1 MSGSASNQLR
11 RQMSCSEETNSS
23 CSGNKILTSGNT
35 SNVEVTK
42 ANQLVSSSSSSSSTL
57 NKTLYGPSRANKVQ
71 LSSTDPHSVL
81 SAEAVEV
88 LDKMREGADLLR
100 NNTNS
105 FLSGELLPS
114 SLLVG
119 TGQQP
124 PSATSIG
131 NSIFDIPV
139 AVTVKFTAF
148 YNLTL
153 CSLMGKKRADF
164 LPALKTGTPYSFEMF
179 LASLLI
185 GSKTL

>member
-1 MSGSASNQLR
+1 
-11 RQMSCSEETNSS
+11 
-23 CSGNKILTSGNT
+23 
-35 SNVEVTK
+35 
-42 ANQLVSSSSSSSSTL
+42 
-57 NKTLYGPSRANKVQ
+57 
-71 LSSTDPHSVL
+71 
-81 SAEAVEV
+81 
-88 LDKMREGADLLR
+88 MREGADLLR

-148 YNLTL
+148 CNLTL
-153 CSLMGKKRADF
+153 CSLLGEKSAAF
-164 LPALKTGTPYSFEMF
+164 LPSLKTDTPYSFEMF
-179 LASLLI
+179 LASLL

>member
-1 MSGSASNQLR
+1 
-11 RQMSCSEETNSS
+11 MSCSEETNSS
-23 CSGNKILTSGNT
+23 CSGNKILTSGNS

-57 NKTLYGPSRANKVQ
+57 NKTLYGSSRANKVQ

-131 NSIFDIPV
+131 NSIFVIPV

-153 CSLMGKKRADF
+153 CSLMGENHVDF
-164 LPALKTGTPYSFEMF
+164 LPALKTGTPFSFEMF
-179 LASLLI
+179 LAYLLV
-185 GSKTL
+185 GSTTL

>member
-1 MSGSASNQLR
+1 
-11 RQMSCSEETNSS
+11 
-23 CSGNKILTSGNT
+23 
-35 SNVEVTK
+35 
-42 ANQLVSSSSSSSSTL
+42 L
-57 NKTLYGPSRANKVQ
+57 NKALYGSSRANKVQ

-131 NSIFDIPV
+131 NAIFDIPV
-139 AVTVKFTAF
+139 AVTIKFTAF
-148 YNLTL
+148 WDLTL
-153 CSLMGKKRADF
+153 CSLSEKNM
-164 LPALKTGTPYSFEMF
+164 PTP
-179 LASLLI
+179 SLL
-185 GSKTL
+185 